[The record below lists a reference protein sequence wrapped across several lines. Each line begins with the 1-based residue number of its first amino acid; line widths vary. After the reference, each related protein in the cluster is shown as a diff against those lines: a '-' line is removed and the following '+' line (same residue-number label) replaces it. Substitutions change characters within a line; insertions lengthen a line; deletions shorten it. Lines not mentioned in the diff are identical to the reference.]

1 MNQSD
6 DSEVE
11 VRRQVYTANN
21 EAMRTNKCQTSEG
34 ADRTGSYKAM
44 SRGRSRAGA
53 GVEGKGVNGGR

>member
-11 VRRQVYTANN
+11 VRRQVYTENN

-34 ADRTGSYKAM
+34 AEEQESYEAM
-44 SRGRSRAGA
+44 SRGRSREGA

>member
-34 ADRTGSYKAM
+34 AEEQDHTRRCRAGD
-44 SRGRSRAGA
+44 RGREREWK
-53 GVEGKGVNGGR
+53 VRV